1 VILRTESVSRTYRP
15 GTPHE
20 IHAVSG
26 VSLEI
31 PRGRITLI
39 RGPSG
44 SGKTT
49 LLCLLGTLL
58 RPTSGKIFLEDREI
72 TSAADAERTRIRR
85 HRMGFV
91 FQGFHLVPGL
101 PAWQNVSYPLVP
113 RIPSERERRDL
124 AMRFLAELDLEER
137 ATHAPEE
144 LSGGEQQRVAIARAL
159 VGGPDI
165 LLADEPTASIDEAS
179 VANLLVIFQRLRD
192 DGMTIVVVSHDER
205 LLSCA
210 DQVHHLVEGRLEEEA

>member
-1 VILRTESVSRTYRP
+1 LILRAESVSRVYRP
-15 GTPHE
+15 GSSHE
-20 IHAVSG
+20 VHAVSDVTLG
-26 VSLEI
+26 A

-49 LLCLLGTLL
+49 LLALMGTLL
-58 RPTSGKIFLEDREI
+58 RPTSGRIFLEDREI
-72 TSAADAERTRIRR
+72 TGACAAELTRVRR

-91 FQGFHLVPGL
+91 FQGFHLIPRL

-124 AMRFLAELDLEER
+124 ALRFLAELGLEDR
-137 ATHAPEE
+137 ATHPPEE

-179 VANLLVIFQRLRD
+179 VRNLLEIFQRLRA

-210 DQVHHLVEGRLEEEA
+210 DQIHTLVEGRLAEA